1 MMDFIKLV
9 TSLDG
14 PITRVKEKQD
24 EIARITSWLQRRGQ
38 DPSEVSKNAQILGL
52 REEVIKDSLLIQ
64 SRVSDAAIQNKVP
77 IGDTAGSSA
86 TVSQAGADSQ
96 SRTDLLEMARSLS
109 NKFEEV
115 VQLRRTGK
123 HPLQDQRDAEQKAF
137 QDEVEEALAGVRKAL
152 DELYERCTETEEIV
166 TEAAEALGDELHE
179 RFSNQ
184 LVWTRESGRSKIT
197 LEKEAGELFAKI
209 QQETKD
215 QQEEFKALVE
225 RLSAL
230 EKERQELLTEEQGY
244 KEILSK
250 SAEDLHIIK
259 EGLIALVQNR
269 GPIPSILPLPSGTRV
284 KAIEHPSIIGTVA
297 DDIVQNIV
305 EQQLKPLL
313 GKALQSAREEYDN
326 KSEVTLQ
333 KVVTSLAPTREL
345 QRYLEEWQNQS
356 ITVPNRAPIRPAPG
370 VPAAH

>member
-1 MMDFIKLV
+1 M

-14 PITRVKEKQD
+14 PIIRIKERQD
-24 EIARITSWLQRRGQ
+24 EIVRITSWLQRRGQ
-38 DPSEVSKNAQILGL
+38 DPSEISNNAQILGL

-96 SRTDLLEMARSLS
+96 SRTDLLEKARSLS

-152 DELYERCTETEEIV
+152 DELYERCTDTEEIV
-166 TEAAEALGDELHE
+166 TEATEALSEELHE

-184 LVWTRESGRSKIT
+184 LVWTRESGQSKIT

-209 QQETKD
+209 QQETKG

-250 SAEDLHIIK
+250 VCS
-259 EGLIALVQNR
+259 
-269 GPIPSILPLPSGTRV
+269 PLRCT
-284 KAIEHPSIIGTVA
+284 
-297 DDIVQNIV
+297 
-305 EQQLKPLL
+305 
-313 GKALQSAREEYDN
+313 
-326 KSEVTLQ
+326 
-333 KVVTSLAPTREL
+333 
-345 QRYLEEWQNQS
+345 
-356 ITVPNRAPIRPAPG
+356 
-370 VPAAH
+370 